1 MAILSKAVYR
11 FNTIPIKIP
20 MTFFTEL
27 QQTSLKFI
35 WNHKRP
41 RIAKAIFRK
50 NKAEGITLPDFRQY
64 YKAIVIKTAWYKN
77 RYMDQQ
83 NRRQSPEINPHNCGQ
98 SIFHKGDKTTQWRK
112 DSLFSKQCWESWTA
126 TCKSMNLGHTPHTIQ
141 KQTQNDLK
149 I

>member
-41 RIAKAIFRK
+41 RIAKAILRKK
-50 NKAEGITLPDFRQY
+50 NKGEGITLPDFRQY
-64 YKAIVIKTAWYKN
+64 YKATAIK
-77 RYMDQQ
+77 M
-83 NRRQSPEINPHNCGQ
+83 E
-98 SIFHKGDKTTQWRK
+98 
-112 DSLFSKQCWESWTA
+112 
-126 TCKSMNLGHTPHTIQ
+126 
-141 KQTQNDLK
+141 
-149 I
+149 